1 MFKYLFLLFWS
12 TTSLFQPLLA
22 QKIGKFDSQI
32 FLVDQNGLPFN
43 RVYRGVE
50 GTPYFINEFK
60 YGTIEL
66 KTGRKFINAFFKLD
80 ITSEEILFKTPDNE
94 EGIISSQFV
103 KEVVIH
109 DTILPLINVYHF
121 KTDLPSVD
129 RYKSG
134 EFCQILAEG
143 KLTLVNVL
151 RKAIETRKN
160 DFSGEIVKEFSL
172 YEDLYV
178 YQNGEMKRLKKD
190 KGFLLS
196 LMQDQRAKMEEYL
209 GRDKKNLKNPQ
220 IIAETFRYY
229 NQL

>member
-1 MFKYLFLLFWS
+1 MKKFFFLLFWDIV
-12 TTSLFQPLLA
+12 LFQLVNA

-60 YGTIEL
+60 YGAIEL
-66 KTGRKFINAFFKLD
+66 KTGRKFINAFIKLD
-80 ITSEEILFKTPDNE
+80 ITSHEILFKTPDNE

-103 KEVVIH
+103 KEVVIS
-109 DTILPLINVYHF
+109 DTILPLINIYHF
-121 KTDLPSVD
+121 RTDLPSVD
-129 RYKSG
+129 KYKSG

-151 RKAIETRKN
+151 RKTIETRKN
-160 DFSGEIVKEFSL
+160 DFSGEIIKEFAL
-172 YEDLYV
+172 YEDLYI

-190 KGFLLS
+190 RDFLLA

-209 GRDKKNLKNPQ
+209 RRDKKNLKNPQ
-220 IIAETFRYY
+220 ILAETLKYY

>member
-1 MFKYLFLLFWS
+1 MPKLIFLFFGS
-12 TTSLFQPLLA
+12 IFFFQPISA

-43 RVYRGVE
+43 RTYKGVE

-80 ITSEEILFKTPDNE
+80 IASNEILFRTPDNE

-103 KEVVIH
+103 NEVQIQ
-109 DTILPLINVYHF
+109 DTSLQDIKSYYF
-121 KTDLPSVD
+121 RTGFPSID
-129 RYKSG
+129 KYKSG
-134 EFCQILAEG
+134 EFCEILAEG
-143 KLTLVNVL
+143 KLTLVNVIH
-151 RKAIETRKN
+151 KKIETRKN
-160 DFSGEIVKEFSL
+160 DFSGEIVKEFVL

-178 YQNGEMKRLKKD
+178 YQNGEMKRMKKD
-190 KGFLLS
+190 RDFLLL

-209 GRDKKNLKNPQ
+209 KRDKKNLKNPQ
-220 IIAETFRYY
+220 ILAETIRYY

>member
-1 MFKYLFLLFWS
+1 MPKVIFLLFWS
-12 TTSLFQPLLA
+12 ILLFQPVSS
-22 QKIGKFDSQI
+22 QKMGKFDSQI

-43 RVYRGVE
+43 RVYRGIE

-80 ITSEEILFKTPDNE
+80 ITSHEILFRTPDNE

-103 KEVVIH
+103 DKVLIQ
-109 DTILPLINVYHF
+109 DTNLQEINTYRFRTGLPAI
-121 KTDLPSVD
+121 D

-134 EFCQILAEG
+134 QFCQILAEG
-143 KLTLVNVL
+143 KISLVKVIQ
-151 RKAIETRKN
+151 KSIETRKN
-160 DFSGEIVKEFSL
+160 DFSGEMVKEFAL
-172 YEDLYV
+172 YEDLYA

-190 KGFLLS
+190 KDFLLM
-196 LMQDQRAKMEEYL
+196 LMHDKRAEMDEYL
-209 GRDKKNLKNPQ
+209 KQNKKNLKNQQ
-220 IIAETFRYY
+220 ILAETFKYY